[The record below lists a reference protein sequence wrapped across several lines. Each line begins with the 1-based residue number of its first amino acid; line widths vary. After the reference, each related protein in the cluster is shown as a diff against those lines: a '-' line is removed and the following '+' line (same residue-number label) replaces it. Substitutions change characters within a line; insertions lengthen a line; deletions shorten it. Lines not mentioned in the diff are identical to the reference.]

1 MGEGKDQRRWAG
13 WLASWVRWVGRGGL
27 DKRNRRWG
35 SLVGG
40 AHSQVATALPH
51 ACARAQASVVR
62 RVGEAGRLGW
72 RGGLRHVDQCWGMVG
87 RERR

>member
-1 MGEGKDQRRWAG
+1 
-13 WLASWVRWVGRGGL
+13 L